1 MEIADFFVL
10 NKSDRPGADSAI
22 MALKTILMLRDHDEK
37 SWLPNIIKSIAS
49 ENSGTKEI
57 ADEIDRHHQFLDQ
70 NGLLKTKREA
80 NYKVRIKE
88 IVEHLLKNELWKDD
102 RAGNLEASLA
112 KVVEGETSPYQIA
125 ESLFND
131 FKLTIKKQ
139 VFMIESSLENSFL
152 IEFDENQLAI
162 KNTIRAFAE
171 EKIKPCVME
180 FDESQKFPMELMK
193 QLGDLGFLGILVPEK
208 FGGSE
213 LGYVEYALI
222 VEELARIDPS
232 IALSVAAHNGLCTN
246 HINVFANDEQ
256 KNKYLPDLAS
266 GRKIGAWGLTEPGSG
281 SDAAAMQ
288 TTAVKDG
295 EFYILN
301 GTKAFITH
309 GGVGETVVVLAVTD
323 KSKNKKGISA
333 FIVEKGTEGFSTGKK
348 ENKLGMRSSETTQL
362 IFENCHVPANN
373 LMGNEGEGFTQ
384 AMRILEG
391 GRISIAALSVGL
403 AQGCLEASL
412 AYSKERKQFGKS
424 ISEFQAIQFKLADL
438 ATEIEAARLMTFKAA
453 RMKDQNKNILDI
465 AAKAKLF
472 ASEVA
477 TRAAN
482 EAVQIFGGYGFTKDY
497 PVEKFYRDVK
507 LLTIG
512 EGTSEVQRIV
522 IARTLLQ
529 DQKNRWNADHYDYL

>member
-1 MEIADFFVL
+1 MVEL
-10 NKSDRPGADSAI
+10 
-22 MALKTILMLRDHDEK
+22 
-37 SWLPNIIKSIAS
+37 
-49 ENSGTKEI
+49 NSG
-57 ADEIDRHHQFLDQ
+57 
-70 NGLLKTKREA
+70 
-80 NYKVRIKE
+80 
-88 IVEHLLKNELWKDD
+88 
-102 RAGNLEASLA
+102 
-112 KVVEGETSPYQIA
+112 
-125 ESLFND
+125 
-131 FKLTIKKQ
+131 
-139 VFMIESSLENSFL
+139 NSFL
-152 IEFDENQLAI
+152 IEFDENQTAI
-162 KNTIRAFAE
+162 KNTIREFAE
-171 EKIKPCVME
+171 KQIKPRIME
-180 FDESQKFPMELMK
+180 FDESQNFPMELMR
-193 QLGDLGFLGILVPEK
+193 QLGDMGFLGILVPEK
-208 FGGSE
+208 FGGAE
-213 LGYVEYALI
+213 LGYVEYALA

-246 HINVFANDEQ
+246 HINIFANDDL
-256 KNKYLPDLAS
+256 KKKYLPDLSS

-295 EFYILN
+295 NHYILN

-309 GGVGETVVVLAVTD
+309 GGVGETAVVLAVTD
-323 KSKNKKGISA
+323 KSKSKKGISA
-333 FIVEKGTEGFSTGKK
+333 FILEKGTKGFFAGKK

-362 IFENCHVPANN
+362 IFENCPVPREN
-373 LMGNEGEGFTQ
+373 LIGNEGEGFTQ
-384 AMRILEG
+384 AMKILEG

-403 AQGCLEASL
+403 AQGCLDASI

-453 RMKDQNKNILDI
+453 KMKDEKKNILDI
-465 AAKAKLF
+465 AAKAKLY

-529 DQKNRWNADHYDYL
+529 D